1 MGQDHPT
8 THFQKGRRGPK
19 RTGHGLWLT
28 AAFSFLTVLLLFL
41 GTARTQEVTGKSKP
55 AADSRPVM
63 LVEAAQAEVMS
74 ANREITAVGTLNSN
88 EAVVV
93 AAEISGRVTEIA
105 FTEGQRAKAGQV
117 LVRLDRSILEAHRDR
132 AEASLT
138 LSRTNRERSDVL
150 LKNEAI
156 SQREWDGASAQW
168 QLDEANLRL
177 AQAQLD
183 KTVLRAHFDG
193 SLGLRHISVGE
204 YVQPGQPIVTLD
216 DTDPLKGDFRV
227 PEAYSNSLRVGQTV
241 QLRVDAAPG
250 RVFSGQVY
258 AIDPKVDAAGR
269 NLMVRARV
277 PNSDRS
283 LRPGMFI
290 QVRLVIEEKPNAL
303 MIPEQA
309 IISRGGGQIVYKV
322 VDGKV
327 EEAAVTVG
335 LRRRGQVEITK
346 GLSPGD
352 TVITAGQ
359 IKVRP
364 GSPVKLAP
372 PDGGN

>member
-1 MGQDHPT
+1 MGQDHST
-8 THFQKGRRGPK
+8 THFQNGRRGLK
-19 RTGHGLWLT
+19 RTKHRLWLT
-28 AAFSFLTVLLLFL
+28 AAFCFFTVMLLFL
-41 GTARTQEVTGKSKP
+41 GTARAQEEAGKSKP
-55 AADSRPVM
+55 AANARPVM
-63 LVEAAQAEVMS
+63 LVEAAQAEIMS
-74 ANREITAVGTLNSN
+74 ANREITAIGTLNSN
-88 EAVVV
+88 EAVVI
-93 AAEISGRVTEIA
+93 ATEIGGRITEIA
-105 FTEGQRAKAGQV
+105 FTEGQQARGGQV
-117 LVRLDRSILEAHRDR
+117 LVRLDRSILEAQRDR

-138 LSRTNRERSDVL
+138 LSRANRERSDIL
-150 LKNEAI
+150 FKDAAI
-156 SQREWDGASAQW
+156 SQREWDAANAQW

-183 KTVLRAHFDG
+183 KTVLRAPFDG
-193 SLGLRHISVGE
+193 ALGLRHVSVGE
-204 YVQPGQPIVTLD
+204 YVQPGHPIVTLD

-227 PEAYSNSLRVGQTV
+227 PEAFSSSLRVGQTV
-241 QLRVDAAPG
+241 QLQVDAAPG

-269 NLMVRARV
+269 NLLVRARV
-277 PNSDRS
+277 PNGDRS
-283 LRPGMFI
+283 LRPGMFA

-309 IISRGGGQIVYKV
+309 LISRGGSQIVYKV

-327 EEAAVTVG
+327 EEAVVTVG
-335 LRRRGQVEITK
+335 LRRRGQVEITE

-364 GSPVKLAP
+364 GSSVKVAST
-372 PDGGN
+372 DGEN